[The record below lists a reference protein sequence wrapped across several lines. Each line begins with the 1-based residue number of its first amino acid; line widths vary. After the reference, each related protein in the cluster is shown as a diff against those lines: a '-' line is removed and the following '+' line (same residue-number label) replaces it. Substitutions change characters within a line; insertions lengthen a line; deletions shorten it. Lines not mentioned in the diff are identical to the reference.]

1 MIDAIGSAKVN
12 TQTER
17 KKDIGLSQKKT
28 QRIRIERGK

>member
-1 MIDAIGSAKVN
+1 MIDAIGSAKVS

-28 QRIRIERGK
+28 ERNRIERGK